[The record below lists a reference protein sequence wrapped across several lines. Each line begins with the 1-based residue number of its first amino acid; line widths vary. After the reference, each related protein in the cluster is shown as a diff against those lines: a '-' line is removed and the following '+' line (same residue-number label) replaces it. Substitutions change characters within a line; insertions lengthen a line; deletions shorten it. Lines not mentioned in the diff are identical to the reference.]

1 MRKRRLTVLPVLL
14 LILTLLAPMC
24 AAAEAPALPTEPI
37 PSSTAN
43 RYNVELVL
51 DATGR
56 SDRSR

>member
-37 PSSTAN
+37 PSGPGCQRFDERVRRT
-43 RYNVELVL
+43 RLPL
-51 DATGR
+51 
-56 SDRSR
+56 